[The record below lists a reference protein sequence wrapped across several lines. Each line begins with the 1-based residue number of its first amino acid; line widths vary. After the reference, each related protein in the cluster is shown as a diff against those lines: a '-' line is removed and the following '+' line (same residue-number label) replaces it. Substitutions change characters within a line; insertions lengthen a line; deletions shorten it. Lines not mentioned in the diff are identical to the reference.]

1 MTNIFTLDNFED
13 FSERINMDELYEK
26 KQQNDLEQLE
36 LYNKILNRVH
46 VKIKTTSRQIKNEQ
60 SCWFVVPE
68 MIIGVPRYDQGSCI
82 AFLLDKL
89 QTNGFSVRYIH
100 PNVLFICWKF
110 YVPSYV
116 REQLKKKRGIEVDE
130 FGKKKEI
137 DPKEDEYHPLNS
149 LGKSTATM
157 SVSGEKSGRS
167 QLGSGKKEYNSTK
180 SYKPTG
186 KLIYNEEMLDMIDLN
201 LK

>member
-89 QTNGFSVRYIH
+89 QTNGFSPV
-100 PNVLFICWKF
+100 
-110 YVPSYV
+110 
-116 REQLKKKRGIEVDE
+116 
-130 FGKKKEI
+130 
-137 DPKEDEYHPLNS
+137 
-149 LGKSTATM
+149 
-157 SVSGEKSGRS
+157 
-167 QLGSGKKEYNSTK
+167 
-180 SYKPTG
+180 
-186 KLIYNEEMLDMIDLN
+186 
-201 LK
+201 